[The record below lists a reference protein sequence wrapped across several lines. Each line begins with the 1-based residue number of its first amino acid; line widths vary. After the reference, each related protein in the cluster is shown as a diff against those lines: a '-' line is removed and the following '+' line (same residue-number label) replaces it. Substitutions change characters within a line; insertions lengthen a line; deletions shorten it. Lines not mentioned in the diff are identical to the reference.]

1 MSPSSPFRCEAEEK
15 ATSLVAK
22 ALRRGA
28 KSKAKAKPA
37 ARPTEAFGVPAE
49 CATTSALCKD
59 ELKEDLANANLSEI
73 ASSLLWL
80 RRTLQR
86 AAEPKQTSQ
95 DGEQKPA
102 QGLREVCVGKTGP
115 PARTAKAKTKVRA
128 RATRAAPKAKAK
140 RRFRF
145 ARRSMGAPFG
155 QSKRPR
161 AQAVNPTDPAK
172 HAKTTTAEMD
182 SESATPNVSEAQ
194 KLLGGPS
201 LVAQDLAGWVA
212 RQVGLDSSHVG
223 GAVRLFQD
231 GATLPFIARYRKE
244 QTGAMGEEALRRVE
258 RELARATDLERRRG
272 RVAAALH
279 RGQNLT
285 PSLQE
290 TLLQAETMEDIDAV
304 WAPCK
309 AKKSCAQGMGE
320 DPGKPSV
327 HVNPALQSFG
337 TRSELDEIYTS
348 LQGCSALVDM
358 LVSFGDA
365 TPPLARSE
373 PSALHRQAESVWTSA
388 LLPGQKV
395 LPAEHA
401 AYALEGLAEQF
412 GLKVELEGAHL
423 DAVKQRAYS
432 FAGGH
437 DGMTLEQFEKL
448 CGLLR
453 MVGVSLL

>member
-37 ARPTEAFGVPAE
+37 ARPTEAFGVLAE

-115 PARTAKAKTKVRA
+115 PAQTAKAKTKVRA

-172 HAKTTTAEMD
+172 HAKPTTAEMD

-212 RQVGLDSSHVG
+212 RQVGLDSGHVG

-309 AKKSCAQGMGE
+309 AKKSCAQGTGE
-320 DPGKPSV
+320 DPGHAGELVESWV
-327 HVNPALQSFG
+327 GVLEGIVEQSE
-337 TRSELDEIYTS
+337 SEVAGHEMAS
-348 LQGCSALVDM
+348 LQC
-358 LVSFGDA
+358 
-365 TPPLARSE
+365 T
-373 PSALHRQAESVWTSA
+373 
-388 LLPGQKV
+388 
-395 LPAEHA
+395 
-401 AYALEGLAEQF
+401 
-412 GLKVELEGAHL
+412 
-423 DAVKQRAYS
+423 
-432 FAGGH
+432 
-437 DGMTLEQFEKL
+437 
-448 CGLLR
+448 
-453 MVGVSLL
+453 